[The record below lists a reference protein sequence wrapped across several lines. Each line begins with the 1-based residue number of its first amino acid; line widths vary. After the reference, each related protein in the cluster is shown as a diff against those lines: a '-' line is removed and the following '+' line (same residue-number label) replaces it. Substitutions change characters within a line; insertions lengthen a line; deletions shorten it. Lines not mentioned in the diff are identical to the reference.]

1 MLPATHRL
9 VDADAFRATTRHGR
23 RAGSTTLVTHLLVD
37 DSVGGQFGVRP
48 ARAGFVVSKAVG
60 ISVVRSRVKRRLRH
74 LVAER
79 LDRLPAGGDL
89 VVRANPPAARA
100 SYAELGDDLDRCLDR
115 ILIADPGARTS

>member
-9 VDADAFRATTRHGR
+9 VDADAFRATTRRGR

-37 DSVGGQFGVRP
+37 DTVGEHSGARP
-48 ARAGFVVSKAVG
+48 ARAGFVVSRAVG

-89 VVRANPPAARA
+89 VVRANPPAAQA
-100 SYAELGDDLDRCLDR
+100 TYAELGSDLDRCLDR
-115 ILIADPGARTS
+115 ILIAEPGARTP